1 MKANSFFPA
10 EWHPQSA
17 VQLTWP
23 HAGTDWAASLS
34 EVIPCFAEIARAISQ
49 RQWLL
54 IICHD
59 KAEVKAQLQG
69 CKMEHIILHELPS
82 NDTWARDHGGI
93 TIFEEGKPLLLDFR
107 FNGWGLKFAAHHDN
121 LLTRRMYHDRLFAA
135 EVGYQNMQQM
145 VLEGG
150 ALESDGAGT
159 LLTTSRCLLAPNRND
174 HLGKEEIE
182 KALKEIFRLRRVLW
196 LHSGYLEG
204 DDTDSHIDTLARF
217 CDPQTIVYVHCDD
230 CSDVHHAALQRMEDE
245 LQQFR
250 TLDDKP
256 YRLIPLPMAEPAF
269 DEDGHRLPA
278 TYANFLIINHAVL
291 LPLYG
296 QADKDGQARQALELA
311 FPGREVIGINC
322 EALIRQHGS
331 LHCVTMQYPAGV
343 VV

>member
-1 MKANSFFPA
+1 
-10 EWHPQSA
+10 
-17 VQLTWP
+17 
-23 HAGTDWAASLS
+23 
-34 EVIPCFAEIARAISQ
+34 
-49 RQWLL
+49 
-54 IICHD
+54 
-59 KAEVKAQLQG
+59 
-69 CKMEHIILHELPS
+69 
-82 NDTWARDHGGI
+82 
-93 TIFEEGKPLLLDFR
+93 
-107 FNGWGLKFAAHHDN
+107 
-121 LLTRRMYHDRLFAA
+121 
-135 EVGYQNMQQM
+135 
-145 VLEGG
+145 
-150 ALESDGAGT
+150 
-159 LLTTSRCLLAPNRND
+159 
-174 HLGKEEIE
+174 
-182 KALKEIFRLRRVLW
+182 
-196 LHSGYLEG
+196 
-204 DDTDSHIDTLARF
+204 
-217 CDPQTIVYVHCDD
+217 
-230 CSDVHHAALQRMEDE
+230 MEDE